1 MTTIALFGAGGK
13 MGVRLAK
20 NLVGSAYEVRHVEP
34 GAAGRQRLKDQ
45 TGLDCVAA
53 EVALKGAERLSRY
66 ERSEA
71 QEVLRVTAMLLGF
84 GRKR

>member
-34 GAAGRQRLKDQ
+34 GAAQPRHHGSHPFLPDGERPLPVGHQSR
-45 TGLDCVAA
+45 GERVH
-53 EVALKGAERLSRY
+53 EVPEDVDLPPLPG
-66 ERSEA
+66 
-71 QEVLRVTAMLLGF
+71 
-84 GRKR
+84 